1 MYGFLINT
9 KNKLKMKKFK
19 LPTVPAIVAI
29 LLLAV
34 VFNSQAQISIPPSK
48 GDRMSYFLNGD
59 VWETDITHKSK
70 FALKVFI
77 SDGRQ
82 SVWIQNFSL
91 PEKTLNKLMVYI
103 GTLPG
108 IATGGERRSA
118 PSGTENWVLD
128 SFEIWYIDKD
138 GNIPV
143 NQKVGAIDMY
153 SLRTKIA
160 AFFK

>member
-1 MYGFLINT
+1 
-9 KNKLKMKKFK
+9 MKTFK
-19 LPTVPAIVAI
+19 LSIKTAIAGI
-29 LLLAV
+29 FMLAV
-34 VFNSQAQISIPPSK
+34 VFQSSAQTITSGSSISIAPSK
-48 GDRMSYFLNGD
+48 GDRMDFFLNGD
-59 VWETDITHKSK
+59 VWETNITHKSK

-91 PEKTLNKLMVYI
+91 PETTLNKLMEYI
-103 GTLPG
+103 GKLPG
-108 IATGGERRSA
+108 IATGGVTKSA

-138 GNIPV
+138 GSIPV
-143 NQKVGAIDMY
+143 NQNVGVIDMY